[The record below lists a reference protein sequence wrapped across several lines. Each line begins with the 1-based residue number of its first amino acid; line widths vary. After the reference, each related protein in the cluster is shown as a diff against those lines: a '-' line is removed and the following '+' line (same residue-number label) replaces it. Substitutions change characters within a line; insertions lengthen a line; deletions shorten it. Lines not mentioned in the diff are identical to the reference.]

1 LMKRVFLLIER
12 VFPSKGACAAS
23 PRPRRRP
30 PPGPSAPGS
39 PRWPVGRAEAVC
51 ARRSRVRA
59 PDGARAGVRDRWR
72 AARHWACGAEP
83 LGRRRQRR
91 GRQRDRAA
99 ARGKAKAVAADCFHR
114 VRCLRRLRR
123 GTSCCARE
131 TASRATTK
139 TTRASTCARCAP
151 NARAAGVQE
160 SAAPGVRAREH
171 ARRAQGYYEEQQER
185 EAERAKKRDAGNRPR
200 LWGLGVEGG
209 RGAHGTRARPPACRA
224 GLGAGLGSRT
234 RLVRSVRG
242 EGRGVSSQ
250 YGRGARASDGARRAQ
265 RNGRGGSTRRR
276 KSRSRATRWCR
287 PRWRS
292 RQRSR
297 SAGWGAW
304 PCQRAAPSIQ

>member
-1 LMKRVFLLIER
+1 MKRVFLLIER
-12 VFPSKGACAAS
+12 VFRSKGACAAS

-39 PRWPVGRAEAVC
+39 PRWPVGRAGAVC

-59 PDGARAGVRDRWR
+59 PDGAGAGFRDRWR
-72 AARHWACGAEP
+72 AARQWARGAEP

-91 GRQRDRAA
+91 GRPRDGAA
-99 ARGKAKAVAADCFHR
+99 ARGKAVAADCFHR

-131 TASRATTK
+131 TASRATTR
-139 TTRASTCARCAP
+139 TTRASTCARSAP
-151 NARAAGVQE
+151 DARAAGVQE
-160 SAAPGVRAREH
+160 SAAPGERAREH

-185 EAERAKKRDAGNRPR
+185 EAERAKKMDAGNLPR
-200 LWGLGVEGG
+200 LFELWVEG
-209 RGAHGTRARPPACRA
+209 GAHGTRARLPACRA
-224 GLGAGLGSRT
+224 GL
-234 RLVRSVRG
+234 
-242 EGRGVSSQ
+242 
-250 YGRGARASDGARRAQ
+250 GARASDGARRAQ

-304 PCQRAAPSIQ
+304 PCQRAAPNIQ